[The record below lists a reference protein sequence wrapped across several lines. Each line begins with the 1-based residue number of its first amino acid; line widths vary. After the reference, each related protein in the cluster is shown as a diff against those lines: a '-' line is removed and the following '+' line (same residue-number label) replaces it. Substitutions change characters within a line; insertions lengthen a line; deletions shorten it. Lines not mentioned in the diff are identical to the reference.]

1 MKRLSALILVFS
13 VLFFVFFTIL
23 IFFRVPFALYPLMSM
38 QDVVD
43 VVTPFV
49 LLPLYLLLY
58 SVGAKNNY
66 SFCGLIIF
74 SLFAALWAS
83 GHGMHLSANS
93 INNLLAQK
101 GMEAGDVYKLTYFY
115 DEVLSHYLL
124 HAGMAGLSA
133 LLIYRQWKNPFTEG
147 KTLLWPII
155 LGGLIHGF
163 NYFTIVIEG
172 GTAPLGVTFSVL
184 ATVFIIV
191 WARKKMSQQ
200 PLVTFFLVAYSL
212 AILLFI
218 IWGIWWKG
226 LPQFSEVGFI

>member
-1 MKRLSALILVFS
+1 MKTLSALILVFAI
-13 VLFFVFFTIL
+13 LFFVFFTVL
-23 IFFRVPFALYPLMSM
+23 IFFRVPFGLYPLMSV
-38 QDVVD
+38 QDAAD
-43 VVTPFV
+43 VLTPFV

-58 SVGAKNNY
+58 SVGPKNNY
-66 SFCGLIIF
+66 SLSGLIIF
-74 SLFAALWAS
+74 SLFTALWAA

-101 GMEAGDVYKLTYFY
+101 GIETGDIYKLTYFY

-124 HAGMAGLSA
+124 HTGMVGLSA
-133 LLIYRQWKNPFTEG
+133 LLIYRQWQNPFAEG
-147 KTLLWPII
+147 KAPLWPIV

-163 NYFTIVIEG
+163 NYFAMVIEG
-172 GTAPLGVTFSVL
+172 GTAPLGVPFSVL
-184 ATVFIIV
+184 AVAFIIV
-191 WARKKMSQQ
+191 WARKRMSQQ